1 MYIIY
6 IYATHRKKIA
16 VSVKNTIHNTYT
28 NNPLS
33 MKGLIWSNVMF
44 SFSRHLLEI
53 REMKLEK
60 IEEKG
65 WKKKPREKMVQE

>member
-1 MYIIY
+1 
-6 IYATHRKKIA
+6 
-16 VSVKNTIHNTYT
+16 
-28 NNPLS
+28 
-33 MKGLIWSNVMF
+33 MF
-44 SFSRHLLEI
+44 SFSRNLLEI